1 MSHAIDELAQAYG
14 IELSYVSETGE
25 HRVVPDEVKRAL
37 LAAMGVEAGDDA
49 AVASSL
55 AHVSQSRVEGARSA
69 ELRQCFVPEW
79 LKNGRVW
86 GISCQLYGLRSQ
98 RNHGIGDFEDLA
110 QLCEIGAAA
119 GADFVGANPLH
130 ALFSSDPER
139 ASPYSPS
146 TRQFLNPLYIAVD
159 RVAGTARALSSL
171 PAAELEAVRRAD
183 LVDYPAVA
191 RLKRKVL
198 EQAFA
203 EQDPD
208 PDFARFREEGGAAL
222 EAFATFEALS
232 EAMSISG
239 SGAGWHGWPEEYRD
253 SRSPAVASFAREYRR
268 RVDFHAWLQC
278 LATSQLAEVQRRA
291 RAAGMRMGLYLD
303 LAVGVAP
310 DGAATWAEPDLVVT
324 GARIGAPPDLFN
336 ANGQDWGLAPLSPA
350 GLKKRNL
357 EPFARDIAAQMRH
370 AGAIRIDHAMGLQR
384 VFWIPGAAKPSGGS
398 YVRYPLNLLLE
409 KLAEASHEHRT
420 VVIGEDLGTVP
431 EGFRDRMCEAE
442 VQSYRVMLFERGEDG
457 RFLPPDTYP
466 REAMACLTTHDL
478 PTQTGWWEGHDIA
491 LREKLGL
498 FAGEEADR
506 ARRERAEDRA
516 RVADALATAGI
527 IGQAARD
534 AAASAADLPEAIAT
548 GAHVYVARTPSR
560 LMVAQIEDL
569 TGELEQV
576 NLPGTHME
584 YPNWRRVL
592 ATRLE
597 DLLSHPRF
605 RDATAAM
612 ASERPRSL

>member
-1 MSHAIDELAQAYG
+1 MSHALDELAQAYG

-25 HRVVPDEVKRAL
+25 HRVVADEVKRAL
-37 LAAMGVEAGDDA
+37 LAAMGVEAGDDT
-49 AVASSL
+49 AVTSSL
-55 AHVSQSRVEGARSA
+55 ARVPKSREEGAGRA
-69 ELRQCFVPEW
+69 ELRQCFVPGW
-79 LKNGRVW
+79 LENGRVW
-86 GISCQLYGLRSQ
+86 GISCQLYGLRSK

-119 GADFVGANPLH
+119 GADFIGTNPLH
-130 ALFSSDPER
+130 SLFWSDPER

-146 TRQFLNPLYIAVD
+146 TRQFLNPLYVAID
-159 RVAGTARALSSL
+159 RVAGTARALAGL
-171 PAAELEAVRRAD
+171 PVADLETVRRAD
-183 LVDYPAVA
+183 LVAYPAVA
-191 RLKRKVL
+191 QLKRKVL

-203 EQDPD
+203 QQEPD
-208 PDFARFREEGGAAL
+208 PDFARFQEEGGPAL

-253 SRSPAVASFAREYRR
+253 RSSPAVASFARENRR

-278 LATSQLAEVQRRA
+278 LATSQLADVQRRA
-291 RAAGMRMGLYLD
+291 RAAGMRIGLYLD

-310 DGAATWAEPDLVVT
+310 DGAATWAEPDLVVA

-350 GLKKRNL
+350 ALKERNL
-357 EPFARDIAAQMRH
+357 EPLARDIGALMRH

-384 VFWIPGAAKPSGGS
+384 LFWIPGTAKPSGGS
-398 YVRYPLNLLLE
+398 YVRYPLKLMLE
-409 KLAEASHEHRT
+409 KLAEASHQHRT

-431 EGFRDRMCEAE
+431 EGFRDRMREAE
-442 VQSYRVMLFERGEDG
+442 VQSYRVMLFERAEDG
-457 RFLPPDTYP
+457 RFLPPDRYP

-478 PTQTGWWEGHDIA
+478 PTQKGWWAGHDIA

-498 FAGEEADR
+498 FSGEVADN

-527 IGQAARD
+527 IDQATRD
-534 AAASAADLPEAIAT
+534 AAASATDLPEAIAL
-548 GAHVYVARTPSR
+548 GAHVYVAQAPSR

-576 NLPGTHME
+576 NLPGTHTE
-584 YPNWRRVL
+584 YPNWRKRL
-592 ATRLE
+592 TTRLE
-597 DLLSHPRF
+597 DLLSHPRL
-605 RDATAAM
+605 REVTAAI
-612 ASERPRSL
+612 AGERPRSP